1 MNKVHEGTIF
11 IAQSLD
17 ANQVTIIDDVKVSV
31 KTKGEFS
38 GPEEVESAAT
48 NPLSAINGCLHSL
61 RPTTDE
67 KDLSQLNDNV
77 ILDNCSKNSSLR
89 QVTLLKTSIV
99 FTCRWSLDVSRR
111 KILFRCF
118 SMSIE
123 YLLLSLVSISRSR
136 PNHFQRFS
144 SVNSSLSNITFVC

>member
-11 IAQSLD
+11 IGQSLD

-31 KTKGEFS
+31 ESKGEFS

-61 RPTTDE
+61 RPTTNE

-77 ILDNCSKNSSLR
+77 IFDNCSKNSSLR
-89 QVTLLKTSIV
+89 QMTLLKTSIV
-99 FTCRWSLDVSRR
+99 FTCRWSLNVSRR

-118 SMSIE
+118 SMFE
-123 YLLLSLVSISRSR
+123 YLLLSLVSTSRSR
-136 PNHFQRFS
+136 PNHFQGFS
-144 SVNSSLSNITFVC
+144 SVNSSLSNMTFVC